1 MGNKITNKINKII
14 GGKFLNGKFINF
26 IKQKSFFFFSAS
38 IENIVIL
45 GIGIIEKNKCL
56 NFGNIPR
63 LIRYFN
69 QWTKSMNHV
78 VVIMF
83 ILYLANK
90 RPILCICSNFNPKSV
105 TVMLGE
111 IENFINDRQQ
121 KDVMYVRCTPP
132 TKIFQS
138 GLYIH
143 RI

>member
-1 MGNKITNKINKII
+1 
-14 GGKFLNGKFINF
+14 
-26 IKQKSFFFFSAS
+26 
-38 IENIVIL
+38 
-45 GIGIIEKNKCL
+45 
-56 NFGNIPR
+56 
-63 LIRYFN
+63 
-69 QWTKSMNHV
+69 MNHV
-78 VVIMF
+78 IVIMF

-138 GLYIH
+138 GLYIY
-143 RI
+143 RIWRIWRKLFWKNSANLQIYTSMIRKFAILYFQKS

>member
-1 MGNKITNKINKII
+1 
-14 GGKFLNGKFINF
+14 
-26 IKQKSFFFFSAS
+26 
-38 IENIVIL
+38 
-45 GIGIIEKNKCL
+45 
-56 NFGNIPR
+56 
-63 LIRYFN
+63 
-69 QWTKSMNHV
+69 MNHV

-138 GLYIH
+138 GLYIYTEFEEEH
-143 RI
+143 EESYSEKILQIYKSIRL

>member
-1 MGNKITNKINKII
+1 
-14 GGKFLNGKFINF
+14 
-26 IKQKSFFFFSAS
+26 
-38 IENIVIL
+38 
-45 GIGIIEKNKCL
+45 
-56 NFGNIPR
+56 
-63 LIRYFN
+63 
-69 QWTKSMNHV
+69 MNHV

-138 GLYIH
+138 GLYIYTEFEEEH
-143 RI
+143 EESYSEKILRIYKSIRLWSVNLQSCICKRARIFTIFERIRVEYNLLRISKISTRIFIKISRE

>member
-1 MGNKITNKINKII
+1 
-14 GGKFLNGKFINF
+14 
-26 IKQKSFFFFSAS
+26 
-38 IENIVIL
+38 
-45 GIGIIEKNKCL
+45 
-56 NFGNIPR
+56 
-63 LIRYFN
+63 
-69 QWTKSMNHV
+69 MNHV

-138 GLYIH
+138 GLYIYTEFEEEH
-143 RI
+143 EESYSERILRIYKSIRLWSVNLQSCISKRARIFTIFERIRVEYNLLRISKISTRIFIKISRE

>member
-1 MGNKITNKINKII
+1 
-14 GGKFLNGKFINF
+14 
-26 IKQKSFFFFSAS
+26 
-38 IENIVIL
+38 
-45 GIGIIEKNKCL
+45 
-56 NFGNIPR
+56 
-63 LIRYFN
+63 
-69 QWTKSMNHV
+69 MNHV

-121 KDVMYVRCTPP
+121 KDVMYVWCTPP

-138 GLYIH
+138 GLYIYTEFEEKH
-143 RI
+143 EESYSEKILRIYKSIRLWSVNLQSCICKRARIFTIFERIRVEYNLLRISKISTRIFIKISRE

>member
-1 MGNKITNKINKII
+1 
-14 GGKFLNGKFINF
+14 
-26 IKQKSFFFFSAS
+26 
-38 IENIVIL
+38 
-45 GIGIIEKNKCL
+45 
-56 NFGNIPR
+56 
-63 LIRYFN
+63 
-69 QWTKSMNHV
+69 MNHV

-121 KDVMYVRCTPP
+121 KDVMYVWCTPP

-138 GLYIH
+138 GLYIYTEFEEEH
-143 RI
+143 EESYSEKILRIYKSIRLWSVNLQSCISKRARIFTIFERIRVEYNLLRISKISTRIFIKISRE

>member
-1 MGNKITNKINKII
+1 
-14 GGKFLNGKFINF
+14 
-26 IKQKSFFFFSAS
+26 
-38 IENIVIL
+38 
-45 GIGIIEKNKCL
+45 
-56 NFGNIPR
+56 
-63 LIRYFN
+63 
-69 QWTKSMNHV
+69 MNHV

-121 KDVMYVRCTPP
+121 KDVMYVWCTPP

-138 GLYIH
+138 GLYIYTEFEEKH
-143 RI
+143 EESYSEKILRIYKSIRLWSVNLQSCISKRARIFTIFERIRVEYNLLRISKISTRIFIKISRE

>member
-1 MGNKITNKINKII
+1 
-14 GGKFLNGKFINF
+14 
-26 IKQKSFFFFSAS
+26 
-38 IENIVIL
+38 
-45 GIGIIEKNKCL
+45 
-56 NFGNIPR
+56 
-63 LIRYFN
+63 
-69 QWTKSMNHV
+69 MNHV

-121 KDVMYVRCTPP
+121 KDVMYVWCTPS

-138 GLYIH
+138 GLYIYTEFEEEH
-143 RI
+143 EESYSEKILRIYKSIRLWSVNLQSCISKRARIFTIFERIRVEYNLLRISKISTRIFIKISRE

>member
-1 MGNKITNKINKII
+1 
-14 GGKFLNGKFINF
+14 
-26 IKQKSFFFFSAS
+26 
-38 IENIVIL
+38 
-45 GIGIIEKNKCL
+45 
-56 NFGNIPR
+56 
-63 LIRYFN
+63 
-69 QWTKSMNHV
+69 MNHV

-138 GLYIH
+138 GLYIYTEFEEEH
-143 RI
+143 EESYSEKILRIYKSIRLWSVNLQSCISKRARIFTIFERIRVEYNLLRISKISTRIFIKISRE